1 MKNIKI
7 KNLLLAGA
15 SCLLLAT
22 SCDVDPTFYSQVVP
36 ETYYTNSDA
45 VWSRFNRPFT
55 HWRWWEMQND
65 ARVRCMELGTDAMCV
80 PTRGND
86 WFDGAV
92 YQNIHHHQFADD
104 ISTFKDGWDLTT
116 MGVAQAWSAKEDIEN
131 VDFAAVGMTEEDRTS
146 MVNQLNV
153 LAACFYLDALD
164 MFGGMPLYT
173 STQEDVKGRSTDL
186 ETFNFID
193 SLLDTSI
200 PNLPVKTVL
209 GEQETNIIHQAVA
222 ACLKMRL
229 YFNAESYI
237 GQPMYEEAAQICQ
250 DIIDGKCVRL
260 SQGDYASKKVYN
272 EDPLEVAR
280 AFEDSGLRRLH
291 VVDLDGA
298 KAHHIVNYKTLETL
312 ATRSSL
318 TIDFGGGLKSDED
331 LKIAF
336 DCGAQMVTGGSIAV
350 KSPATFEAWITR
362 YGPERIIL
370 GADVKEKKI
379 AVGGW
384 LEASE
389 CDLFAFV
396 SAYQQKGITQVIT
409 TDIARDGMLQGPSVD
424 LYAEMLQQLPGI
436 YLIASG
442 GVSSIDDIQ
451 SLDEAGVQGV
461 IFGKAIYEGRISLRD
476 LRPFL

>member
-1 MKNIKI
+1 MI
-7 KNLLLAGA
+7 
-15 SCLLLAT
+15 
-22 SCDVDPTFYSQVVP
+22 
-36 ETYYTNSDA
+36 
-45 VWSRFNRPFT
+45 
-55 HWRWWEMQND
+55 
-65 ARVRCMELGTDAMCV
+65 EL
-80 PTRGND
+80 
-86 WFDGAV
+86 
-92 YQNIHHHQFADD
+92 
-104 ISTFKDGWDLTT
+104 
-116 MGVAQAWSAKEDIEN
+116 
-131 VDFAAVGMTEEDRTS
+131 
-146 MVNQLNV
+146 
-153 LAACFYLDALD
+153 
-164 MFGGMPLYT
+164 
-173 STQEDVKGRSTDL
+173 
-186 ETFNFID
+186 
-193 SLLDTSI
+193 I
-200 PNLPVKTVL
+200 PA
-209 GEQETNIIHQAVA
+209 I
-222 ACLKMRL
+222 
-229 YFNAESYI
+229 
-237 GQPMYEEAAQICQ
+237 

-280 AFEDSGLRRLH
+280 AFEDNGLRRLH

-312 ATRSSL
+312 ATRTSL

-389 CDLFAFV
+389 CDLFTFV